1 MDVRKIVNC
10 TPEQYMTLLKE
21 GQVEID
27 GEIKVKEEG
36 TLYNTGE
43 LSLLEWHNKIMEAQ
57 YAEYAVAHT
66 PIITKPL
73 EKEIADLILA
83 YPEYRPCSCIAYKT
97 FLNKGDIIGVAS
109 KYNNGEVYI
118 NGTYTT
124 SNYNCKTDGEVVNV
138 VVFESGVYNKNLYP
152 NAPKLEAVPSYY
164 PYEFYV
170 KDLGL
175 TPEVEN
181 SYYLFANKI
190 TTYNFRLPYNARGC
204 RVLVANGF
212 AEYNQ
217 IAPVTVQE
225 IYSNC
230 ERLTKTIGAKTYTK
244 KISLPECIEIV
255 GSDIL
260 RDLSVTNWEFGK
272 LNKIQNTASNVM
284 FYASH
289 TVYIPDTVKYVS
301 GKICQGNTNVRLECN
316 KAISISSNW
325 CSTAPTNFTMA
336 KDWDA
341 SVNIAIAA
349 KNWTKDRFLEL
360 FEDLV
365 PLSEMLTS
373 RELTIPATI
382 FDSLT
387 EEEYAIA
394 ENKGWV
400 LGGA

>member
-1 MDVRKIVNC
+1 
-10 TPEQYMTLLKE
+10 MTLLKE

-138 VVFESGVYNKNLYP
+138 VVFESGIYDKTRYH
-152 NAPKLEAVPSYY
+152 NAPILGAVPSYH
-164 PYEFYV
+164 PYEFYI
-170 KDLGL
+170 KHIGL
-175 TPEVEN
+175 EPEVAET
-181 SYYLFANKI
+181 YYQYANKI
-190 TTYNFRLPYNARGC
+190 TTYGFILPYNPRGC
-204 RVLVANGF
+204 RVLVANGTTTF
-212 AEYNQ
+212 SQ
-217 IAPVTVQE
+217 KIPITVQE
-225 IYSNC
+225 VSSNC
-230 ERLTKTIGAKTYTK
+230 ESIGNFTGFNKNIYLNK
-244 KISLPECIEIV
+244 VSLPNCTEI
-255 GSDIL
+255 
-260 RDLSVTNWEFGK
+260 SVVNSSPFVDNDKIKTWEFGK
-272 LNKIQNTASNVM
+272 LQKLSVAGSTCYIFNVVNTVL
-284 FYASH
+284 
-289 TVYIPDTVKYVS
+289 IPDTVKIMSKQVCRN
-301 GKICQGNTNVRLECN
+301 ITTLRLECN
-316 KAISISSNW
+316 KATSIDNNW
-325 CSTAPTNFTMA
+325 YVGTAPTNFTMA
-336 KDWDA
+336 KEWDA

-365 PLSEMLTS
+365 LLSEMLTS
-373 RELTIPATI
+373 RELTIPAAI

-394 ENKGWV
+394 EDKGWV